1 MNITKSAGIL
11 MLVVAF
17 SFSTQAQ
24 RKINRT
30 SIKKLTV
37 EQQVTLSIKKMILE
51 LDLTEMQQRKLTPIL
66 TRQVADRR
74 AQREKLRN
82 TRGKTNNIDA
92 NQKYELANQVLDKQ
106 IAFLKEMKSILN
118 KEQFE
123 KFKELRKKRLMGRKK
138 RNLKNRIRRN

>member
-106 IAFLKEMKSILN
+106 IAYLKEMKSILN

>member
-17 SFSTQAQ
+17 SFSSQAQ

-82 TRGKTNNIDA
+82 ARGKTNNIDA

-138 RNLKNRIRRN
+138 KT